1 MLLKK
6 QTVWLL
12 TMLSLVVVLSVY
24 YITSPEQLSPETA
37 SPAEEGELTTDLTG
51 EKATGDQAVTE
62 EAKST
67 AADKQLAIITESAGD
82 EAFDMLRLEMQ
93 DDRNKMKEELTAKVA
108 SADLSAE
115 DKNLA
120 YEEMEKLTELAT
132 KENVLETLI
141 KSKGYS
147 DALVRADGENI
158 RITVK
163 SEEHSA
169 AAANEIIRLAKD
181 ELGKQ
186 QPIAV
191 EFQQAK

>member
-37 SPAEEGELTTDLTG
+37 SPAEEGD
-51 EKATGDQAVTE
+51 VTVE
-62 EAKST
+62 MTEAKN
-67 AADKQLAIITESAGD
+67 AAGDKQTAIITESAGD

-108 SADLSAE
+108 SADVSAE
-115 DKNLA
+115 DKNSA
-120 YEEMEKLTELAT
+120 YEEMERLTELAT

-147 DALVRADGENI
+147 DALVRADGESI

-163 SEEHSA
+163 SNEHSA

-181 ELGKQ
+181 ELGKH
-186 QPIAV
+186 QPVAV
-191 EFQQAK
+191 EFQPVK

>member
-24 YITSPEQLSPETA
+24 YITSPEQLSNETA
-37 SPAEEGELTTDLTG
+37 SVAEKETATEPSGDGTDGQAGVDSEESAAEEKEA
-51 EKATGDQAVTE
+51 EVVTE
-62 EAKST
+62 A
-67 AADKQLAIITESAGD
+67 AGD
-82 EAFDMLRLEMQ
+82 EAFDMLRLEIQ

-108 SADLSAE
+108 SADLPAE
-115 DKNLA
+115 EKNAA
-120 YEEMEKLTELAT
+120 YEEMEELTELAT

-147 DALVRADGENI
+147 DALVRADGESI
-158 RITVK
+158 RITIK
-163 SEEHSA
+163 SDEHSA

-186 QPIAV
+186 QSIAV
-191 EFQQAK
+191 EFQPVQ

>member
-37 SPAEEGELTTDLTG
+37 SPVEEGELTTEVM
-51 EKATGDQAVTE
+51 EKKVDGSQTAVKET
-62 EAKST
+62 KN
-67 AADKQLAIITESAGD
+67 AAGDKQTAIITESAGD
-82 EAFDMLRLEMQ
+82 EAFDMLRMEME

-108 SADLSAE
+108 SAELSAE
-115 DKNLA
+115 DKNAA

-132 KENVLETLI
+132 KENLLETLI

-147 DALVRADGENI
+147 DALVRADGENV

-163 SEEHSA
+163 SNEHSA
-169 AAANEIIRLAKD
+169 AAANDIIRLVRD

-186 QPIAV
+186 QPVAV
-191 EFQQAK
+191 EFQPVK

>member
-37 SPAEEGELTTDLTG
+37 APVEEGELKTEMAEEQAG
-51 EKATGDQAVTE
+51 GSKATME
-62 EAKST
+62 EAKS
-67 AADKQLAIITESAGD
+67 AAGDKQAEIITESAGD
-82 EAFDMLRLEMQ
+82 EAFDMLRLEVQ

-115 DKNLA
+115 DKNTA

-163 SEEHSA
+163 SNEHSA
-169 AAANEIIRLAKD
+169 AAANEIIRMAKD

-191 EFQQAK
+191 EFQPVK

>member
-37 SPAEEGELTTDLTG
+37 SPVEEGELTTEMTEGKADSS
-51 EKATGDQAVTE
+51 KATGE

-67 AADKQLAIITESAGD
+67 AGNKQAEIVTESAGD
-82 EAFDMLRLEMQ
+82 EAFDMLRLEVQ

-115 DKNLA
+115 DKNAA
-120 YEEMEKLTELAT
+120 YEEMEKLTEMAT

-163 SEEHSA
+163 SNEHSA
-169 AAANEIIRLAKD
+169 AAANEIIRMAKD
-181 ELGKQ
+181 EIGKQ

-191 EFQQAK
+191 EFQPVK

>member
-37 SPAEEGELTTDLTG
+37 APVEEGELKTEIAEEQAG
-51 EKATGDQAVTE
+51 GSKATME
-62 EAKST
+62 EAKS
-67 AADKQLAIITESAGD
+67 AAGDKQAEIITESAGD
-82 EAFDMLRLEMQ
+82 EAFDMLRLEVQ

-115 DKNLA
+115 DKNTA

-163 SEEHSA
+163 SNEHSA
-169 AAANEIIRLAKD
+169 AAANEIIRMAKD

-191 EFQQAK
+191 EFQPVK